1 MLDAGC
7 AFASASDCIKIWDA
21 NADRLHLNTHYTTE
35 GFAGSSSFKDVS
47 WSVNNTRLA
56 CISNG
61 NGIILYNFQEGV
73 KNEGRELLKS
83 KEQTALCFG
92 STKDELY
99 SGGATGDINQWNCN
113 TFELVKTFSNKHGS
127 AVRRLA
133 KLGDKIVSASTTGDL
148 YLWQTSTSSILTKF
162 TPAKP
167 KSIRG
172 LEYSRYDK
180 TMLSTASDDG
190 EVSIWDVEKETIRHT
205 FSSHNAPAMDLSF
218 STINALLMVSGGLD
232 KKIIFY
238 DAQAKN
244 IVKTITSVQPI
255 TSVCFLGNG
264 MHVCAGTSVGNILL
278 YDLRNNS
285 EPLTNLHAHS
295 TSVQRL
301 VLQTLKEKKRSSRS
315 SSRTSDKKAPRIRQ
329 ESTTKQLTIQPSDQQ
344 HLTRKPED
352 TTSHKRS
359 SPRIVELDNNSEN
372 LKSAAMKTPQV
383 SLQEKPNKNI
393 LSRELQTPQR
403 SLLSDRDTLGSYCEQ
418 LFSPLGSIDN
428 SIQNESIQ
436 HHTKSRQP
444 LSINKSRQNTP
455 ISHSTST
462 SQNVTKHLPNDT
474 GVNGLH
480 TPSAGNHDAI
490 NTVGDTNLIQHEPV
504 SSSTPANAVF
514 KPNLSQHHYESAP
527 PPNIPVLT
535 SPMGAQVSGIQG
547 SSQPVVNNSQAS
559 LTFQYQLDFLKNTV
573 YDLVQDHEENVRDEL
588 RHLHLQIIKM
598 FAEQNEVIKQLAEQ
612 CSVNPLLLQEIER
625 LRDEND
631 RLRRKF

>member
-21 NADRLHLNTHYTTE
+21 TADHLHLNTHFTTE
-35 GFAGSSSFKDVS
+35 RLAGSSSFKDVS

-83 KEQTALCFG
+83 REQTALCFG
-92 STKDELY
+92 GTKEELY

-113 TFELVKTFSNKHGS
+113 TFELVKTFSNTHGS
-127 AVRRLA
+127 AVRRLTRVGE
-133 KLGDKIVSASTTGDL
+133 KVVSACATGDL
-148 YLWQTSTSSILTKF
+148 YIWRTSTSSLLTKLKA
-162 TPAKP
+162 AKP

-172 LEYSRYDK
+172 LEYSKYDK
-180 TMLSTASDDG
+180 TLLSTSSDDG
-190 EVSIWDVEKETIRHT
+190 EVSLWDVEKETIKHT

-238 DAQAKN
+238 DAQAKDT
-244 IVKTITSVQPI
+244 VKTITSVQPI

-264 MHVCAGTSVGNILL
+264 MNVCAGTSMGNILL

-285 EPLTNLHAHS
+285 EPLTNIHAHS

-301 VLQTLKEKKRSSRS
+301 VLQTMKERKRSSRS
-315 SSRTSDKKAPRIRQ
+315 SSSRVSDKKTSRVKQ
-329 ESTTKQLTIQPSDQQ
+329 ESTTKQSANQPNDQQ
-344 HLTRKPED
+344 HIKKSD
-352 TTSHKRS
+352 NTSHRRS
-359 SPRIVELDNNSEN
+359 SQRILEVANNSEN
-372 LKSAAMKTPQV
+372 TKVVTKRTPQAPPQRV
-383 SLQEKPNKNI
+383 PNENT
-393 LSRELQTPQR
+393 LPRDLQTPGR
-403 SLLSDRDTLGSYCEQ
+403 GALSSDRDTLGSYCEQ
-418 LFSPLGSIDN
+418 LFSPLGSIN
-428 SIQNESIQ
+428 ASIQNEPIQQHVHSKSIPPI
-436 HHTKSRQP
+436 SV
-444 LSINKSRQNTP
+444 NKSRHNTP
-455 ISHSTST
+455 ISHSTSQ
-462 SQNVTKHLPNDT
+462 SAEKHLPSET
-474 GVNGLH
+474 GANGLY
-480 TPSAGNHDAI
+480 TPTVSNHIAK
-490 NTVGDTNLIQHEPV
+490 NTIEDTNSIQHQPV
-504 SSSTPANAVF
+504 SSSTPAHVVLQ
-514 KPNLSQHHYESAP
+514 PNQSECHGQSTTGVCDTP
-527 PPNIPVLT
+527 T
-535 SPMGAQVSGIQG
+535 GAQTSGIQS
-547 SSQPVVNNSQAS
+547 SSQPVLTNSQANM
-559 LTFQYQLDFLKNTV
+559 TFQYQLDFLKNTV

>member
-7 AFASASDCIKIWDA
+7 AFASASDCIKIWDST
-21 NADRLHLNTHYTTE
+21 ADHLHLNTHYTTE

-47 WSVNNTRLA
+47 WNVNNTRLA

-73 KNEGRELLKS
+73 KNEGRELSKS

-92 STKDELY
+92 GTKDELY
-99 SGGATGDINQWNCN
+99 SGGATGDINQWDCN
-113 TFELVKTFSNKHGS
+113 TFELVKTYSNTHGS
-127 AVRRLA
+127 AVRRLTR
-133 KLGDKIVSASTTGDL
+133 LGEKVVSASATGDL
-148 YLWQTSTSSILTKF
+148 YIWQTTTSSILTKLK
-162 TPAKP
+162 TAKP

-172 LEYSRYDK
+172 LEYSKYDK
-180 TMLSTASDDG
+180 TMLSTTSDDG
-190 EVSIWDVEKETIRHT
+190 AVSLWDVEKETIKHN
-205 FSSHNAPAMDLSF
+205 FSSHSAPAMDLSF

-232 KKIIFY
+232 KKVIFY

-264 MHVCAGTSVGNILL
+264 MHVCAGTSMGNILL

-301 VLQTLKEKKRSSRS
+301 VLQTLKERKRSSRT
-315 SSRTSDKKAPRIRQ
+315 SSRLSEKKTSRLRQ
-329 ESTTKQLTIQPSDQQ
+329 ESTSKQSTTQPSDQQ
-344 HLTRKPED
+344 RSVKKSQD
-352 TTSHKRS
+352 TSYKRS
-359 SPRIVELDNNSEN
+359 SQRIIEMEN
-372 LKSAAMKTPQV
+372 DHEQLKTAARKTPQV
-383 SLQEKPNKNI
+383 STQNVFNENTLP
-393 LSRELQTPQR
+393 RDLQTPVHGTL
-403 SLLSDRDTLGSYCEQ
+403 SSDRDTLGSYCEQ
-418 LFSPLGSIDN
+418 LFSPLGSIN
-428 SIQNESIQ
+428 GSIQNESIQ
-436 HHTKSRQP
+436 QRIYTKSKQP
-444 LSINKSRQNTP
+444 NSSRQNTP
-455 ISHSTST
+455 ISHSTSK
-462 SQNVTKHLPNDT
+462 SVDIHIPDET
-474 GVNGLH
+474 GANRLH
-480 TPSAGNHDAI
+480 TPSAGNHIAMNSI
-490 NTVGDTNLIQHEPV
+490 GDTNSTHHKPL
-504 SSSTPANAVF
+504 SSSTPANAVCQ
-514 KPNLSQHHYESAP
+514 PSLPQCHDESALP
-527 PPNIPVLT
+527 SCQSNTPAHDVLLAT
-535 SPMGAQVSGIQG
+535 NVSGIQNG
-547 SSQPVVNNSQAS
+547 SHPVLTNSQVS
-559 LTFQYQLDFLKNTV
+559 MTFQYQLDFLKNTV